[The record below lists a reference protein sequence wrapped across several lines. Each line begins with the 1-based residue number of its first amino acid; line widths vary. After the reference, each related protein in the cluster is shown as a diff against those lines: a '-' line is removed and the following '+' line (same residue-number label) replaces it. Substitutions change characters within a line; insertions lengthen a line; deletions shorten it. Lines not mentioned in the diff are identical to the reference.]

1 MGIVKFILVAF
12 SLAVVLGV
20 VESFDYHEQDT
31 FEESLWDLYER
42 WRSHHTVSLLP
53 HREAGSI
60 QCLQEFEI
68 HSQGEPKGQALQ
80 VEAEPVCK
88 LNYT

>member
-1 MGIVKFILVAF
+1 MGTVKFFLVAF
-12 SLAVVLGV
+12 SLAVLLGLAG
-20 VESFDYHEQDT
+20 SFDYHEQDT

-42 WRSHHTVSLLP
+42 WRSHHTVSSLP

-60 QCLQEFEI
+60 QCLQGESEI
-68 HSQGEPKGQALQ
+68 HSQGEPEGQALQ

-88 LNYT
+88 LD